1 MLIED
6 RMTTYIHRSATVS
19 IGTEG
24 LIGSK
29 AINITPGPEPDLPIR
44 DGDLLVA
51 EKAIDRNEM
60 LLTLSKTN
68 VNVEDVSAELSILV
82 HRVNDSKPL
91 WGLMNDPSLSPNLT
105 RALNNI
111 SQASANV
118 NRAAG
123 LLDAIVSDVKAG
135 KGAAGALLADTGFG
149 NELRQA
155 VSKIEL
161 FSDKASGL
169 VDEFN
174 AMAGRVNDDFQNG
187 PGTVHSL
194 LTDSTLANR
203 LSLSL
208 YNIERGTEAFDQ
220 DMEALK
226 HNFLLRRYFR
236 RSEKKQRD
244 SVK

>member
-1 MLIED
+1 
-6 RMTTYIHRSATVS
+6 
-19 IGTEG
+19 
-24 LIGSK
+24 
-29 AINITPGPEPDLPIR
+29 
-44 DGDLLVA
+44 
-51 EKAIDRNEM
+51 
-60 LLTLSKTN
+60 
-68 VNVEDVSAELSILV
+68 
-82 HRVNDSKPL
+82 
-91 WGLMNDPSLSPNLT
+91 
-105 RALNNI
+105 
-111 SQASANV
+111 
-118 NRAAG
+118 
-123 LLDAIVSDVKAG
+123 
-135 KGAAGALLADTGFG
+135 
-149 NELRQA
+149 